1 MIKIILAAK
10 SLLDC
15 GQVVKKVIRDVEKE
29 HCPLYISV
37 INSHSTTNEIEFYNS
52 GDTELKEVRVEILGS
67 IKEDCFWNYSDD
79 RVLNIPI
86 LKPRSSIVVSLL
98 YRDSQSAFAQFKC
111 TWKNWLNKEHSQTMT
126 ISRHI
131 VKGSRTL
138 PFRLGSLVLGGVPP
152 S

>member
-1 MIKIILAAK
+1 MVKIILAAK

-111 TWKNWLNKEHSQTMT
+111 TWKNWLNKEHSQT
-126 ISRHI
+126 IQ
-131 VKGSRTL
+131 V
-138 PFRLGSLVLGGVPP
+138 RLLGWQ
-152 S
+152 